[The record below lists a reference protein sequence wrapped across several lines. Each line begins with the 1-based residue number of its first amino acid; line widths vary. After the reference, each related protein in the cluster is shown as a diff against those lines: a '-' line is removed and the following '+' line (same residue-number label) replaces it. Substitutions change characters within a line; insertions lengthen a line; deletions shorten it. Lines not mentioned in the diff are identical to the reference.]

1 MRFEAENWRWR
12 ARRELGQLKA
22 RSSAA
27 EDYRIEIFMN
37 VSSQLNKR
45 PPSPWERFAET
56 DPYLYIL
63 TDVKRTDSKAFWQ
76 SGEQVV
82 NAELLPLLHA
92 RFLRPLIGLE
102 LGSGLGRLAFPLAR
116 HFRRVVGVDIATGM
130 VHGGRSIARDNGVN
144 NVSFI
149 QISGPE
155 DFLERA
161 GDFVGSCDLIYSL
174 LVFQHIPKLS
184 IIEEYLH
191 VIRVLLHQRGVA
203 YLQFDTRPQGAGY
216 RLKTWLPDFLLP
228 RFWRR
233 GIRRIRRSSVDIEA
247 CIRRA
252 GMEILG
258 ELSSQTAYHRYIL
271 RAPRPSGDSK

>member
-1 MRFEAENWRWR
+1 MNASF
-12 ARRELGQLKA
+12 QLKK
-22 RSSAA
+22 RST
-27 EDYRIEIFMN
+27 
-37 VSSQLNKR
+37 V
-45 PPSPWERFAET
+45 SPWERFAET
-56 DPYLYIL
+56 DPYLYIF
-63 TDVKRTDSKAFWQ
+63 TDMKRTDPKAFWQ

-82 NAELLPLLHA
+82 DTELLPLLHA
-92 RFLRPLIGLE
+92 HVLRPLVGLE
-102 LGSGLGRLAFPLAR
+102 VGSGVGRLAFPLAR
-116 HFRRVVGVDIATGM
+116 HFRRVVGVDIASGM
-130 VHGGRSIARDNGVN
+130 LHRSRSIARDNGVD

-174 LVFQHIPKLS
+174 LVFQHIADIS
-184 IIEEYLH
+184 IIEDYLH

-203 YLQFDTRPQGAGY
+203 YLQFDTRPQGFGY
-216 RLKTWLPDFLLP
+216 HLKTWLPDFVLP

-247 CIRRA
+247 CIRRV

-271 RAPRPSGDSK
+271 RAPRSSGDSK